1 MAVRTRAYGAASVVM
16 TIFAIVAAILVISI
30 LLVLVG
36 ANERNTLVDLVLDVG
51 RFFAQ
56 PFDQL
61 IPQDGRR
68 QNMVI
73 NWGIGAIAYLI
84 VGSLLARLISR
95 A

>member
-1 MAVRTRAYGAASVVM
+1 MAVGTRAHGAAGIVM
-16 TIFAIVAAILVISI
+16 TVFAVLAGALALSI

-56 PFDQL
+56 PFDHL
-61 IPQDGRR
+61 IPQDTRKAD
-68 QNMVI
+68 MVV

-84 VGSLLARLISR
+84 VGSLLSRLISR